1 MWLSTFIFAFYL
13 QMILGICFPWGRDRG
28 WRGGGSPD
36 FKAKRIP
43 VFCQTRAE
51 LDTMSLKPGFM
62 VCESSDLNI
71 QVYIL
76 VSYPNCLKNTICI
89 LHIHTQ
95 THVHLFVLAGMYISC
110 HYPSAR
116 TLGALMID
124 PPSSTTAFC
133 HAGSQDTLPHRT

>member
-1 MWLSTFIFAFYL
+1 
-13 QMILGICFPWGRDRG
+13 MILSRDLLSLVLGQGVG
-28 WRGGGSPD
+28 WGGSPD
-36 FKAKRIP
+36 FRAKRIP

-51 LDTMSLKPGFM
+51 LDTMSLKPDFM
-62 VCESSDLNI
+62 MCESSDLNI

-95 THVHLFVLAGMYISC
+95 THVHLFVLAGMYISS

-116 TLGALMID
+116 TLGALMILH
-124 PPSSTTAFC
+124 PPQQLSAMLDLKTHFLT
-133 HAGSQDTLPHRT
+133 GLK